1 MKRSRLPLTALR
13 SFEVA
18 GRHTSFSR
26 AAEELHVS
34 QAAISRQIREL
45 ETTLSTPLFERLHRK
60 VVLTETGKALLT
72 QLTASFDGIERML
85 ADIAARCQTKTARVS
100 SDASLAS
107 CWLIPRLDRF
117 RRANPDIDVVLDVD
131 PRLIEFRAEQAE
143 LALRFSFHNTSWANS
158 EAERLAYAYETPVVA
173 PVLLANGAPIEKPG
187 DLRRFTLL
195 HEESREHWKNW
206 FRLAGEE
213 EADVR
218 APGPM
223 YADMALSKQAAL
235 LGHGVALVDL
245 LYMQDELAAGT
256 LIRPFATELNSGGY
270 FLVARNLSKLSE
282 PARIFADWIR
292 AEFAASVAALSSTKG
307 ERSVLGAASGHI
319 PSTRL
324 SEPLN

>member
-13 SFEVA
+13 SFEAA
-18 GRHTSFSR
+18 GRNASFSR

-34 QAAISRQIREL
+34 QAAVSRQIREL
-45 ETTLSTPLFERLHRK
+45 ETTLCTPLFERLHRK
-60 VVLTETGKALLT
+60 VVLTEPGKALLN

-85 ADIAARCQTKTARVS
+85 TDIANRGQTRTARVS
-100 SDASLAS
+100 SDASIAA

-117 RRANPDIDVVLDVD
+117 RRVNPDIDVVLDVD
-131 PRLIEFRAEQAE
+131 PRLIEFRADQAE
-143 LALRFSFHNTSWANS
+143 LALRFSFRNTSWPNT
-158 EAERLAYAYETPVVA
+158 EAERLAYALETPVLA
-173 PVLLANGAPIEKPG
+173 PSLLVGGPAIEKPG

-213 EADVR
+213 EAEVR

-256 LIRPFATELNSGGY
+256 LVRPFATGLNSGSY
-270 FLVARNLSKLSE
+270 FLVARSLSKLSE
-282 PARIFADWIR
+282 PARIFAEWVR
-292 AEFAASVAALSSTKG
+292 AEFAASVAALSSTES
-307 ERSVLGAASGHI
+307 ERCVLA
-319 PSTRL
+319 
-324 SEPLN
+324 E